1 MKPGD
6 SRAVAGLSV
15 RRRAEVKRSP
25 PPGKT
30 DAVVVMVHHDSRDIL
45 CLDLHK
51 RLLLHWI

>member
-15 RRRAEVKRSP
+15 RKQAEVKRSP